1 MGNQNWLQKKWGIL
15 NDVPVESLLTK
26 IEELEE
32 RVSSLEE
39 RYQGALRD
47 IVNLEEENVETTNT
61 LYEIMHNIDA
71 VDARIDIITEHCG
84 VREND

>member
-1 MGNQNWLQKKWGIL
+1 L

-32 RVSSLEE
+32 RVTSLEE

-47 IVNLEEENVETTNT
+47 IV
-61 LYEIMHNIDA
+61 IWKKRM
-71 VDARIDIITEHCG
+71 
-84 VREND
+84 

>member
-32 RVSSLEE
+32 RVTSLEE

-61 LYEIMHNIDA
+61 LYEIVHNIDA

-84 VREND
+84 VSEND